1 MAEKREYILIDPK
14 DLTSSRDILDTK
26 PGEIRYFL
34 FEDELPIKA
43 TAPKE
48 GGLDIEKFNGKE
60 FEPATSILVD
70 VLEGSNLEEISLE
83 RFQSLTNQ

>member
-1 MAEKREYILIDPK
+1 MENKKDYTLIDPK
-14 DLTSSRDILDTK
+14 DIFSSQSILETR
-26 PGEIRYFL
+26 PGETRYFL